1 MSDGSLA
8 PSQKLYSLKELCA
21 GVENERRNSA
31 FADEQVDQLEI
42 NRLFTARRGRAKARP
57 VPPAYREE
65 PLEAEAAKM
74 LDDAISAKDVMALD
88 RLVSEGIIN
97 KNIASRKWSEAIDFP
112 YVDPFQSIV
121 TPDAVASIPSEIA
134 EKAMALPLYVFDNVL
149 TVAMATPQDESLVRR
164 IAAICDLEISPVFS
178 LPTDIKAGIAIHFA
192 PNESIEQSIEAF
204 ENVHG
209 NIEHALESMGELEMA
224 DAKPISAILDAVLHL
239 AIRERASDIH
249 LEPFEIGVRIR
260 FRVDGKLHEV
270 RYYSH
275 AVHRAV
281 AARLRVLC
289 KVNVAESRFPQ
300 DGRFSMPLGTGTANF
315 RVSIRPVARGSNVV
329 IRILGGTGRRKLMS
343 LESML
348 ISSDIITPYKQVV
361 QSPNGLIFVTGP
373 TGSGK
378 TSLLYASLESIN
390 NGEINITTIEDPIEV
405 EIPGIAQSQV
415 NSHIDLSFP
424 LLLRSMLR
432 QDPDV
437 ILVGEIRDL
446 ETARIATEAAL
457 TGHLV
462 FATLHTNNAI
472 QAVVRLI
479 EIGIEPYMVAP
490 SINAVVAQRLAPRL
504 NPRFREPYVPSST
517 VLNEFFNDWEQV
529 QDFTFYRPRNDDDGL
544 RFGFQGRIAFHEIAI
559 VNDRM
564 RSLIGANAG
573 VMELRE
579 AAEEMGYRPLRY
591 DGLKKALLGLTTI
604 EEIARATP
612 QEWESK

>member
-8 PSQKLYSLKELCA
+8 PSQKLYSLAELSA
-21 GVENERRNSA
+21 SVERERRQSA

-42 NRLFTARRGRAKARP
+42 NRLFAARRGRTKTRP
-57 VPPAYREE
+57 APPVQAETKLE
-65 PLEAEAAKM
+65 PEAEKLLTEA
-74 LDDAISAKDVMALD
+74 LESGDVFMLD
-88 RLVSEGIIN
+88 RLVEDKLIPKGV
-97 KNIASRKWSEAIDFP
+97 ACRKWSQQVGYP
-112 YVDPFQSIV
+112 HVDPFQSIV
-121 TPDAVASIPSEIA
+121 TPEAIASVPLEIA
-134 EKAMALPLYVFDNVL
+134 SKASTLPLYVFDNVL
-149 TVAMATPQDESLVRR
+149 TVAMATPDDVALVKRLG
-164 IAAICDLEISPVFS
+164 AITDLEISPVFS
-178 LPTDIKAGIAIHFA
+178 LPADIKAGIAIHYA
-192 PNESIEQSIEAF
+192 PNESIEKSIEAF
-204 ENVHG
+204 EQVHG
-209 NIEHALESMGELEMA
+209 NIEQALESMGEQEAA
-224 DAKPISAILDAVLHL
+224 DAKPIAGILDAVLHL

-249 LEPFEIGVRIR
+249 LEPFEVGVRIR
-260 FRVDGKLHEV
+260 LRIDGKLHEM

-300 DGRFSMPLGTGTANF
+300 DGRFSMPLGSGVANF
-315 RVSIRPVARGSNVV
+315 RISIRPVARGSNVV
-329 IRILGGTGRRKLMS
+329 IRILGSSGRRRLMS
-343 LESML
+343 LDSML
-348 ISSDIITPYKQVV
+348 ISSDILTPYQQVIK
-361 QSPNGLIFVTGP
+361 SPNGLIFVTGP

-378 TSLLYASLESIN
+378 TSLLYASLECIN

-415 NSHIDLSFP
+415 NSHIDLTFP

-504 NPRFREPYVPSST
+504 NPRYREPYVPSST
-517 VLNEFFNDWEQV
+517 VLNEFFHDWMDV
-529 QDFTFYRPRNDDDGL
+529 PDFTFYRPRNDADGA
-544 RFGFQGRIAFHEIAI
+544 RFGFQGRISFHEIAI

-573 VMELRE
+573 TMELRE

-604 EEIARATP
+604 EDIARATP
-612 QEWESK
+612 QEWQSS

>member
-1 MSDGSLA
+1 MDTEQMRLLTEVLEKGEISGLDLLVTENKISKSDA
-8 PSQKLYSLKELCA
+8 
-21 GVENERRNSA
+21 
-31 FADEQVDQLEI
+31 
-42 NRLFTARRGRAKARP
+42 TRA
-57 VPPAYREE
+57 
-65 PLEAEAAKM
+65 
-74 LDDAISAKDVMALD
+74 
-88 RLVSEGIIN
+88 
-97 KNIASRKWSEAIDFP
+97 WSEKIGFP
-112 YVDPFQSIV
+112 YVDPFQSIITEEAISHV
-121 TPDAVASIPSEIA
+121 PQEIA
-134 EKAMALPLYVFDNVL
+134 VKGQALPLYIIDNVL
-149 TVAMATPQDESLVRR
+149 TVAMAKPEDVALVKRL
-164 IAAICDLEISPVFS
+164 AAITKLEISPVFA
-178 LPTDIKAGIAIHFA
+178 LPSDIKAGIEIHFA
-192 PNESIEQSIEAF
+192 PNESIEQTIAAF
-204 ENVHG
+204 EEIHG
-209 NIEHALESMGELEMA
+209 DLISALDNMGEMEMA
-224 DAKPISAILDAVLHL
+224 DSKPISGILDSVLHL

-260 FRVDGKLHEV
+260 FRIDGKLHPI

-289 KVNVAESRFPQ
+289 KLNVAESRFPQ
-300 DGRFSMPLGTGTANF
+300 DGRFSMQLGTGTANF
-315 RVSIRPVARGSNVV
+315 RVSIRPVSQGSNVV
-329 IRILGGTGRRKLMS
+329 IRLLGLIGRKRLMS
-343 LESML
+343 LDSML
-348 ISSDIITPYKQVV
+348 ISSDILEPYQQVIK
-361 QSPNGLIFVTGP
+361 SPNGLIFVTGP

-378 TSLLYASLESIN
+378 TSLLYASLEALN
-390 NGEINITTIEDPIEV
+390 DGQVNITTIEDPIEV
-405 EIPGIAQSQV
+405 EIPGITQSQV
-415 NSHIDLSFP
+415 NSHIDLNFP
-424 LLLRSMLR
+424 ILLRSMLR

-504 NPRFREPYVPSST
+504 NPRFREPYMPSPS
-517 VLNEFFNDWEQV
+517 VLNQFFGDWESV
-529 QDFTFYRPRNDDDGL
+529 PDFTFYRPKFDSDGA

-559 VNDRM
+559 VSDRM

-573 VMELRE
+573 ALELRE
-579 AAEEMGYRPLRY
+579 AAEDMGYRPLRY

-612 QEWESK
+612 QEWRSS